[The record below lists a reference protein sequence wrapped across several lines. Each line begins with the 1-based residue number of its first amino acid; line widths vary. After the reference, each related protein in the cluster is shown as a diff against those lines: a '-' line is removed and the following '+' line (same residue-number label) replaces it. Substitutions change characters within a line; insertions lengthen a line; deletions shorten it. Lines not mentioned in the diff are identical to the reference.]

1 MQPDHSVVRNLVH
14 LLLTRHD
21 CLQVREV
28 LLDTPQATLNEF
40 SGRYAETLA
49 EFRAM
54 SPTGQ
59 ERFVAALATYRDVVF
74 LIRFV
79 AAALVAALLPSA
91 LTRGVTLPANAQEI
105 LLHELVTSFI

>member
-1 MQPDHSVVRNLVH
+1 MPDHTIVRTLVQ

-28 LLDTPQATLNEF
+28 LLDTPQATLDEF
-40 SGRYAETLA
+40 SGRYEETLA

-59 ERFVAALATYRDVVF
+59 ERFMAALATHRDTVF

-79 AAALVAALLPSA
+79 AAALVAALLPPA
-91 LTRGVTLPANAQEI
+91 LTAGLPLPTNAQEI
-105 LLHELVTSFI
+105 LLHELVASFV